1 MKQIIYE
8 WVRNIVSYQLI
19 VSIVI
24 NMIPQ
29 NEYIKYVR
37 FFLGMLFL
45 LITIQPVI
53 RIFSLTET
61 IDTRYAKQI
70 WEREV
75 KENTLEWN
83 LEEWSEPGGKNE
95 ISKNGDKER

>member
-1 MKQIIYE
+1 MKQIMYE

-24 NMIPQ
+24 NMIPK

-45 LITIQPVI
+45 LITIQPVF
-53 RIFSLTET
+53 RLFSLTET
-61 IDTRYAKQI
+61 MDTRYARQI

-75 KENTLEWN
+75 KENDLEWN
-83 LEEWSEPGGKNE
+83 LEEWSETGGKKD
-95 ISKNGDKER
+95 ISQNGNKER